1 MVILTCMIFLALVW
15 STSSLA
21 AQLNVVVSGVR
32 NDAGNVRVALYLSA
46 AMFATKEGRLVEVVA
61 PARMG
66 AVTVAFRDVP
76 PGTYG
81 LAAFHD
87 ENNNVEF
94 DTNFLGV
101 PEEGFGFGN
110 DAYVALGPP
119 EFSEAAVS
127 VGEEGTNVRM
137 TLRYW

>member
-1 MVILTCMIFLALVW
+1 MFVLTLLW
-15 STSSLA
+15 SSSSFA

-32 NDAGNVRVALYLSA
+32 NDAGTVRVALYQSA
-46 AMFATKEGRLVEVVA
+46 AMFATKQGRFLEVVT
-61 PARMG
+61 PARLG
-66 AVTVAFRDVP
+66 AVAVAFRDVP

-87 ENNNVEF
+87 ANNNVEF

-110 DAYVALGPP
+110 DAPVALGPP

-127 VGEEGTNVRM
+127 VGEELTNVRL